1 MCTALNI
8 VQTTAREIKT
18 MTSKPAKTPHDATSK
33 TVVDLRQLS
42 FSYDL
47 QEAKLDVLVDVD
59 LTLNQGET
67 VAILGPSGSGK
78 TSLLLLLAG
87 LEQPTSGAILIDDKD
102 LAKLDADALA
112 DLRRD
117 SLGIVFQSFHLV
129 PSLTA
134 LGNVMLPLEIA
145 EKDNVEGKNAREVA
159 TTMLERVGLA
169 ERGGHYP
176 TQLSGGEQQRVAIAR
191 ALVHTPRLLLA
202 DEPTGNLDA
211 TTGERIIE
219 LLFGLNRESGSTMIL
234 VTHDESIAAQC
245 QRVFRLQQGK
255 LVEDAP
261 HAVSS

>member
-1 MCTALNI
+1 
-8 VQTTAREIKT
+8 
-18 MTSKPAKTPHDATSK
+18 MTSTPTHDTDSNP
-33 TVVDLRQLS
+33 VVDLRKLS
-42 FSYDL
+42 FSYEM
-47 QEAKLDVLVDVD
+47 QESRLDVLVDVD
-59 LTLNQGET
+59 LTLQQGES

-87 LEQPTSGAILIDDKD
+87 LEQPTGGAILLDDKD
-102 LAKLDADALA
+102 LASLDSDALA

-145 EKDNVEGKNAREVA
+145 GRDNARKVA
-159 TTMLERVGLA
+159 LEMLERVGLA
-169 ERGGHYP
+169 ERAGHYP
-176 TQLSGGEQQRVAIAR
+176 PQLSGGEQQRVAIAR
-191 ALVHTPRLLLA
+191 ALVHKPHLLLA

-211 TTGERIIE
+211 KTGERIIE

-245 QRVFRLQQGK
+245 QRVFRLHQGK

-261 HAVSS
+261 HAISA

>member
-1 MCTALNI
+1 MTPNI
-8 VQTTAREIKT
+8 DNPIIEAGK
-18 MTSKPAKTPHDATSK
+18 AAA
-33 TVVDLRQLS
+33 VVDLKRLS
-42 FSYDL
+42 FSYDM
-47 QEAKLDVLVDVD
+47 QDSKLDVLLDVD
-59 LTLNQGET
+59 LTLNEGET

-87 LEQPTSGAILIDDKD
+87 LEQPTSGAILLDNKD
-102 LAKLDADALA
+102 LASLGSDAMA

-145 EKDNVEGKNAREVA
+145 KREDAHKTA
-159 TTMLERVGLA
+159 TAMLERVGLS
-169 ERGGHYP
+169 ERAGHYP

-191 ALVHTPRLLLA
+191 ALVHQPRLLLA

-211 TTGERIIE
+211 KTGERIIE
-219 LLFGLNRESGSTMIL
+219 SLFGLNRESGSTMIL

-245 QRVFRLQQGK
+245 QRVLRLKQGK
-255 LVEDAP
+255 LVEDAS
-261 HAVSS
+261 HAISA

>member
-1 MCTALNI
+1 
-8 VQTTAREIKT
+8 
-18 MTSKPAKTPHDATSK
+18 MTSTPIHDTDSNP
-33 TVVDLRQLS
+33 VVDLRKLS
-42 FSYDL
+42 FSYEM
-47 QEAKLDVLVDVD
+47 QESRLDVLVDVD
-59 LTLNQGET
+59 LTLQQGES

-87 LEQPTSGAILIDDKD
+87 LEQPTGGAILLDDKD
-102 LAKLDADALA
+102 LASLDSDALA

-145 EKDNVEGKNAREVA
+145 GRDNARKVA
-159 TTMLERVGLA
+159 LEMLERVGLA
-169 ERGGHYP
+169 ERAGHYP
-176 TQLSGGEQQRVAIAR
+176 PQLSGGEQQRVAIAR
-191 ALVHTPRLLLA
+191 ALVHKPHLLLA

-211 TTGERIIE
+211 KTGERIIE

-245 QRVFRLQQGK
+245 QRVFRLHQGK

-261 HAVSS
+261 HAISA